1 MCLGQT
7 PHIKYE
13 LCKNDKCFII
23 IHFLRCR
30 TAWWKFSPPPTPP
43 APPAPPPLLPPLQRV
58 TQSGF
63 RLSFKLISLRFP
75 LWHLEL
81 LSKLPEHSKSSM
93 QWGWVTLT
101 TMYDSPQRLGIVNNS
116 SGRYTLLYE
125 PKIQHG
131 VETLSL
137 SLCLPLHSVPFLSVW
152 NYYSPL
158 LPLAF
163 SRSFFLCIFIYI
175 YIATLQ

>member
-1 MCLGQT
+1 M
-7 PHIKYE
+7 KYE

-137 SLCLPLHSVPFLSVW
+137 SLCLPLHSVPISLSLKWLLTPPPPRFLSLFF
-152 NYYSPL
+152 PL
-158 LPLAF
+158 Y
-163 SRSFFLCIFIYI
+163 IYI
-175 YIATLQ
+175 YIYCNTSIIQSDI